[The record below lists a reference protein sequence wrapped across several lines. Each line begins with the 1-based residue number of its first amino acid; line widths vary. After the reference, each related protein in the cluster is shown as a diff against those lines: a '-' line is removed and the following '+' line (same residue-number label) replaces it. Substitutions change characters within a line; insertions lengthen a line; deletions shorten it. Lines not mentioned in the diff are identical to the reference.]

1 MSNITGSSKN
11 QRHERTRKT
20 SQNVNFSH
28 EKKGQVEVYQNIPTE
43 YSKLEGFSP
52 SALFYRAFF
61 VVERR
66 MIMST
71 VTEVGHVMLER
82 EFFVSMACHQVCYK
96 N

>member
-1 MSNITGSSKN
+1 MK
-11 QRHERTRKT
+11 QCERQAR
-20 SQNVNFSH
+20 SQFFPR
-28 EKKGQVEVYQNIPTE
+28 KKGQVEVYQNIPTE

-61 VVERR
+61 TVERR